1 MSFNFKLLNAWLE
14 QKLMGAD
21 YVLYVMGFGRV
32 GYFTAFDL
40 HTTDLRQGVFDRV
53 DEVPV

>member
-1 MSFNFKLLNAWLE
+1 MPFNFKLLNAWLE